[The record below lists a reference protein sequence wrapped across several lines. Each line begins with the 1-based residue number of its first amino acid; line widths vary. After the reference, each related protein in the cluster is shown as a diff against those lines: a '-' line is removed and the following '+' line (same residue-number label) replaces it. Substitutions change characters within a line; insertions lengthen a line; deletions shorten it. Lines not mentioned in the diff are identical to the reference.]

1 MNNKRLV
8 WLAPIALAALLSG
21 CSVTVTTTG
30 PIAPDSLVGYELLF
44 SHDRQEGVLLAHTG
58 KLQFKSKQRAFKA
71 NLDEARSWTYSRD
84 GHDSATVSVV
94 FGESGSAASRVTCD
108 LTFDD
113 RRDGAH
119 ECEHVHSATFAF
131 VTFSSEGST
140 EGTFVLRP
148 IGSDGP

>member
-1 MNNKRLV
+1 MNKRLV

-30 PIAPDSLVGYELLF
+30 PIAPDSLVGYTLVF
-44 SHDRQEGVLLAHTG
+44 SHDRESGVLLAHSER
-58 KLQFKSKQRAFKA
+58 LHFKSAQRAINA
-71 NLDEARSWTYSRD
+71 SLDDARNWTYSRD
-84 GHDSATVSVV
+84 SHDSATVSVT
-94 FGESGSAASRVTCD
+94 FGEAGSVASRVTCD

-113 RRDGAH
+113 RREGTH

>member
-1 MNNKRLV
+1 MNKRLV
-8 WLAPIALAALLSG
+8 WLAAIALVVLLSG

-30 PIAPDSLVGYELLF
+30 PIAPSSLVGYTLF
-44 SHDRQEGVLLAHTG
+44 FTHERQRGALLAHSER
-58 KLQFKSKQRAFKA
+58 LHFKSAQRALNSVFDYA
-71 NLDEARSWTYSRD
+71 QSWTYSRD

-94 FGESGSAASRVTCD
+94 FVDPGSAASRVTCE

-113 RRDGAH
+113 QREGTH
-119 ECEHVHSATFAF
+119 ECDHVHSATFAF
-131 VTFSSEGST
+131 LTFTSEGST